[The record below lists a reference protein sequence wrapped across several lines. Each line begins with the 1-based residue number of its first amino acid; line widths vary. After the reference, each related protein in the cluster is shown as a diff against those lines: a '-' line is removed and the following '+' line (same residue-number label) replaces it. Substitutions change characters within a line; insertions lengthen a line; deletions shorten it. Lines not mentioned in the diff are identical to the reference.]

1 MLSIAGNFMDTT
13 DMMAKL
19 VGFGS
24 DGASAM
30 TGKKTGVV
38 ALLKKTARRADW
50 CTLFGS
56 SLGILF

>member
-38 ALLKKTARRADW
+38 ALLKKN
-50 CTLFGS
+50 S
-56 SLGILF
+56 KKS